1 MSLLTFVRE
10 YYGREEIL
18 KCRSLRVL
26 SVSLFLSLSL
36 SREKERTEER
46 ETERASLKE
55 EEEDLAT
62 TKDRAAKVS
71 RDCFCVY
78 FRVFSC
84 FFFLFSFFSSGE
96 LIFFLLKKFLCF
108 ADTTFDTHET
118 EERKHTL

>member
-1 MSLLTFVRE
+1 MSLSA
-10 YYGREEIL
+10 
-18 KCRSLRVL
+18 RSLCF
-26 SVSLFLSLSL
+26 SVSLSLSL

-62 TKDRAAKVS
+62 TKERAAKVS

-84 FFFLFSFFSSGE
+84 FFFLFAFFSSGE